1 MLKPIA
7 LLFLLLAGN
16 ASAAG
21 YHVVARWQP
30 GGDGGWDYLTVDPAA
45 HRLYFGRSTR
55 VQVLDTASGKLVG
68 EIPDTP
74 GIHGVAL
81 APALGRGFTSN
92 GRDSTV
98 TIFRLGS
105 LETLARVPIGGRN
118 PDAIL
123 YEPTTKRVFAFD
135 HGSNDAVALDAATG
149 AIVGRIALG
158 GTPEFAVADGKG
170 RMFVNL
176 EDSSAVL
183 ALDPKGLKVLA
194 RWPLAPGEEPTGL
207 ALDAAHERLFSVCSN
222 GKMMILDATDGRV
235 VASAPIGDGPDGAA
249 FDPGTELAFSS
260 NGAGTLTVVHEDSPE
275 RFTVVGTVPTAPR
288 ARTMAI
294 DPATHRVYLA
304 TARFG
309 EAPPPTADR
318 PHPRPPMIPGSF
330 EILVLEK

>member
-1 MLKPIA
+1 MYKQIA
-7 LLFLLLAGN
+7 LLLALLAGN

-21 YHVVARWQP
+21 YHVVARWQH

-98 TIFRLGS
+98 TIFELGT
-105 LETLARVPIGGRN
+105 LKTLARVHIDGRN

-123 YEPTTKRVFAFD
+123 FEPTTRRVFTFNG
-135 HGSNDAVALDAATG
+135 GSNDAIALDAATG
-149 AIVGRIALG
+149 AVVGKIALG
-158 GTPEFAVADGKG
+158 GKPEFAVADGKG

-183 ALDPKGLKVLA
+183 MLDPKSLAVTA
-194 RWPLAPGEEPTGL
+194 RWPLAPGEEPSGL
-207 ALDAAHERLFSVCSN
+207 RLDARRTRGCS
-222 GKMMILDATDGRV
+222 AC
-235 VASAPIGDGPDGAA
+235 
-249 FDPGTELAFSS
+249 
-260 NGAGTLTVVHEDSPE
+260 
-275 RFTVVGTVPTAPR
+275 
-288 ARTMAI
+288 ARTG
-294 DPATHRVYLA
+294 R
-304 TARFG
+304 
-309 EAPPPTADR
+309 
-318 PHPRPPMIPGSF
+318 
-330 EILVLEK
+330 

>member
-1 MLKPIA
+1 MTLRIA
-7 LLFLLLAGN
+7 LLLALLAGN

-98 TIFRLGS
+98 TIFELGS
-105 LETLARVPIGGRN
+105 LKTLARVHIDGRN

-123 YEPTTKRVFAFD
+123 FEPTTRRVFAFAN
-135 HGSNDAVALDAATG
+135 GSNEAIALDAATG
-149 AIVGRIALG
+149 TVVGKIALG
-158 GTPEFAVADGKG
+158 GRPEFAVADGKG
-170 RMFVNL
+170 RLFVNL

-183 ALDPKGLKVLA
+183 ALDPKALQVTA
-194 RWPLAPGEEPTGL
+194 RWPLRPGEEPSGL
-207 ALDAAHERLFSVCSN
+207 ALDAAHQRLFSVCSN
-222 GKMMILDATDGRV
+222 GKMMILDATDGHV
-235 VASAPIGDGPDGAA
+235 VYGAPIGEGPDAAA
-249 FDPGTELAFSS
+249 FDPGTALAFSS
-260 NGAGTLTVVHEDSPE
+260 NGAGTLTVVHEDTPD
-275 RFTVVGTVPTAPR
+275 RFTVVGDVPTAPR
-288 ARTMAI
+288 ARTMAL
-294 DPATHRVYLA
+294 DPVTHRIYLA
-304 TARFG
+304 TAKFG
-309 EAPPPTADR
+309 EPPAPTADR

-330 EILVLEK
+330 EILVLAR